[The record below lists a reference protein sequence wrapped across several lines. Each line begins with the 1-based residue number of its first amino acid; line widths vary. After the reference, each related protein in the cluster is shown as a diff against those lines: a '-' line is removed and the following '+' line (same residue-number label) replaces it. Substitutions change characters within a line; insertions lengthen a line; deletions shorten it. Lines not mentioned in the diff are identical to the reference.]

1 MKRSRGQG
9 FCCGAGGG
17 HMWMEES
24 KGKRIN
30 NERTEEAEATGA
42 KIIATA
48 CPFCMQ
54 MFEDGVGAVA
64 AAAEREMK
72 VYDVAELL
80 DVAVAPAR
88 AKAAAASGDP
98 PGTQVEKSP

>member
-1 MKRSRGQG
+1 
-9 FCCGAGGG
+9 
-17 HMWMEES
+17 MWMEES

-42 KIIATA
+42 QIIATA

-54 MFEDGVGAVA
+54 MFEDGVGALP

-80 DVAVAPAR
+80 DVAVAPSR
-88 AKAAAASGDP
+88 ATAAAASGDP
-98 PGTQVEKSP
+98 PGAQTAESS